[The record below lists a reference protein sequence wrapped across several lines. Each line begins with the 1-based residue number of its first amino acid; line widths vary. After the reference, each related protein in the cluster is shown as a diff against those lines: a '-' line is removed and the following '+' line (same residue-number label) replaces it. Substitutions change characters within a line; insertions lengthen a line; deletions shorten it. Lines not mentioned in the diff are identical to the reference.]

1 MAVIIVT
8 DGTADLPACFID
20 ELGIVEVPVYLVF
33 SDKSFR
39 SRIEISNDE
48 FYQRLFTSPTL
59 PTTSQPTPQD
69 FAEVY
74 ARLAPQ
80 AEGIISIHVSDR
92 LSGTINSALQGK
104 RMVNASCPIEI
115 IDSKGVSMALGLI
128 VIEAAR
134 MAKAG
139 KSFQEIVDAV
149 NKMVPTMRL
158 LVLFDT
164 LEYLARGGRIGK
176 AKSML
181 GSLLKV
187 KPLLTLKG
195 GEFHPVGQARNR
207 SKGKAKL
214 LEFVASAENIEELTV
229 VYSTTPDEARELAE
243 QITSVPAS
251 CIILAQLGAVLG
263 THSGPGMLAVALRT
277 RS

>member
-1 MAVIIVT
+1 MAVVIVT

-20 ELGIVEVPVYLVF
+20 ELGIVEVPLYLVF
-33 SDKSFR
+33 GDKSFR
-39 SRIEISNDE
+39 SRVEISNDE
-48 FYQRLFTSPTL
+48 FYQRLFSSPVL

-74 ARLAPQ
+74 SRLAPG
-80 AEGIISIHVSDR
+80 ADGIISIHISDR
-92 LSGTINSALQGK
+92 LSGTINSALQA
-104 RMVNASCPIEI
+104 RRTVNADCPIEI
-115 IDSKGVSMALGLI
+115 IDSKSVSMALGLI

-139 KSFQEIVDAV
+139 KRFQEIVKAV
-149 NKMVPTMRL
+149 NKMAANVRL
-158 LVLFDT
+158 LILFDT
-164 LEYLARGGRIGK
+164 LEYLSRGGRIGK
-176 AKSML
+176 AKSLL

-187 KPLLTLKG
+187 KPLLTLKD

-214 LEFVASAENIEELTV
+214 LEFVASTENIEELTV

-243 QITSVPAS
+243 QITSVPKS
-251 CIILAQLGAVLG
+251 RIILAQLGAVLG

-277 RS
+277 GS

>member
-8 DGTADLPACFID
+8 DGTADLPAHFID

-33 SDKSFR
+33 GDKTFR

-48 FYQRLFTSPTL
+48 FYKRLFSSPVL

-74 ARLAPQ
+74 ARLAPG
-80 AEGIISIHVSDR
+80 AEGIISIHISDR
-92 LSGTINSALQGK
+92 LSGTINSALQAR
-104 RMVNASCPIEI
+104 RMVKAECPIEI

-139 KSFQEIVDAV
+139 KCFQDIVKAV
-149 NKMVPTMRL
+149 NEMVPNMRL

-164 LEYLARGGRIGK
+164 LEYLHRGGRIGK
-176 AKSML
+176 AKSLL

-187 KPLLTLKG
+187 KPLLTLKD
-195 GEFHPVGQARNR
+195 GEFHPVGQVRNR
-207 SKGKAKL
+207 NKGKTKL
-214 LEFVASAENIEELTV
+214 LEFAASTENIEELTV

-243 QITSVPAS
+243 QITNVPQS
-251 CIILAQLGAVLG
+251 RIILAQLGAVLG
-263 THSGPGMLAVALRT
+263 THSGPGMLAVALRIQ
-277 RS
+277 S